1 MRRVLNLNTIHYLV
15 PVGDFK
21 TRITTLSGQNNFQL
35 NKVKTIFFDQ
45 IAPRIFA
52 KFNSQN
58 LNGFQ
63 IICGLEKKNI
73 PISSVVQS
81 LKVYRIADG
90 SWAETLIGSLTPTL
104 AASGY
109 YEAFADNAFLGSNE
123 LSGAETYLIE
133 VVFVRRETTFNAKV
147 YFNHL
152 GCFENIRQLR
162 SQAEFLQISKL
173 DF

>member
-1 MRRVLNLNTIHYLV
+1 MNLNTIHYLV
-15 PVGDFK
+15 PLGELRS
-21 TRITTLSGQNNFQL
+21 RITTLSGQHNFEL
-35 NKVKTIFFDQ
+35 KKVKALLFDQ
-45 IAPRIFA
+45 VTPKIFA

-63 IICGLEKKNI
+63 IICGLENKAV
-73 PISSVVQS
+73 PVSSTVQS

-133 VVFVRRETTFNAKV
+133 GVFLRRNSVLKAKV